1 MAEPGD
7 QTRAGSQL
15 PGLLVPGLVPPL
27 LGVLAFALLRESY
40 TWFYGR
46 YGVVPEDVGVSQIRM
61 LTGVLRM
68 FHLWSLPIPGRPAS
82 GFLIVLIGIWAY
94 FVVGRWLLR
103 RLRAGWPRSE
113 ESTVLRHPL
122 LVGCS
127 VLLLLIIL
135 TSAWVVPRD
144 RAIAGKRL
152 QLRQGVRPSQLSM
165 LAIQADPV
173 QVIWTAGSPEP
184 KGLVNARLVYL
195 GHADGVMLLRPAEVG
210 HLRHRSLPGRRLA
223 GKRQRRRHPSRG
235 QPTRRARTQ
244 DQRSASVLT
253 KLRERP
259 GRSPGRPR

>member
-113 ESTVLRHPL
+113 ESIVLRHPL

-173 QVIWTAGSPEP
+173 QVIWTAGSAAP
-184 KGLVNARLVYL
+184 KGLLNTRLVYL
-195 GHADGVMLLRPAEVG
+195 GHADGVMVLYDPPKWGTCDIDACRGVVWRVNESDAAIRVEVNPPDAHAPRISG
-210 HLRHRSLPGRRLA
+210 P
-223 GKRQRRRHPSRG
+223 HPS
-235 QPTRRARTQ
+235 
-244 DQRSASVLT
+244 
-253 KLRERP
+253 
-259 GRSPGRPR
+259 